1 MIEKL
6 IEKGAQVN
14 HQDRSGRS
22 ALHEANL
29 ITGD

>member
-14 HQDRSGRS
+14 HQDKRGRS
-22 ALHEANL
+22 ALHEANF
-29 ITGD
+29 IAGN